1 MFGEKASM
9 QKFEGMEITPS
20 VKEYVKSKDGITC
33 TYISVNNSHLYC
45 WCPWFEADISRI
57 KRTHSW
63 RPTHEPKAC
72 SYQIFYLFLSSQ
84 TFTGFHS
91 CTALLSLSIS
101 PRLLSPSIVSLHQ
114 MAVRIYSPSASGWA
128 SAWNPRRKSWSCDE
142 NPNAK
147 NCFILAHMHTH
158 THTLFENVNFTVYY
172 VQSWAACQMWA
183 ILKFCFC
190 MKVEIK
196 WLGHF
201 KVTFTPTEIELH
213 EYLSYWG

>member
-1 MFGEKASM
+1 MKAH
-9 QKFEGMEITPS
+9 
-20 VKEYVKSKDGITC
+20 D
-33 TYISVNNSHLYC
+33 
-45 WCPWFEADISRI
+45 
-57 KRTHSW
+57 
-63 RPTHEPKAC
+63 PKAWP
-72 SYQIFYLFLSSQ
+72 YQIFHLPLSSQ

-91 CTALLSLSIS
+91 CTAHPFTLQCASIS
-101 PRLLSPSIVSLHQ
+101 PRLSPSIVSFHQ

-128 SAWNPRRKSWSCDE
+128 GALKTRRKSWSCDE
-142 NPNAK
+142 NLNAK

-158 THTLFENVNFTVYY
+158 THTVFENVNFIVYY

-201 KVTFTPTEIELH
+201 KVTFTHIEIELH

>member
-1 MFGEKASM
+1 MFGEKVGM
-9 QKFEGMEITPS
+9 QKFEGMEITPL
-20 VKEYVKSKDGITC
+20 VKEYVKSKDGIIC
-33 TYISVNNSHLYC
+33 TYINVNNSHLYC
-45 WCPWFEADISRI
+45 WCPWFGADISRI

-63 RPTHEPKAC
+63 SPTHDPKAC
-72 SYQIFYLFLSSQ
+72 PYQIIHLSLSSQ

-91 CTALLSLSIS
+91 CTALLSLFSV
-101 PRLLSPSIVSLHQ
+101 PQFLLIFYLPPSSPSIKWQYVFTRPVPVAL
-114 MAVRIYSPSASGWA
+114 
-128 SAWNPRRKSWSCDE
+128 NPRRKSWFCDE
-142 NPNAK
+142 NLNAK
-147 NCFILAHMHTH
+147 NCFIQAHMHTC
-158 THTLFENVNFTVYY
+158 TQTVFTAYY

-183 ILKFCFC
+183 ILKFCFY